1 MATVKISSLRGT
13 GGGGSDISIVG
24 PTTVLA
30 GTTNTYTITD
40 YDDFSTYDV
49 SVNIGT
55 VSRSDE
61 TITLVAP
68 SGSGENV
75 IILSISRDSN
85 SRVFQIGLG
94 GVGVATPSIISPAN
108 GNTNIPTSLTI
119 QATEFSTVPT
129 GAGVQTASVWQVARD
144 LGFTDLVVD
153 ETKTT
158 GNLTQYSVSGLA
170 RNTTY
175 YARVKYQSSVG
186 DSSWSSVTSFT
197 TTQQQINQ
205 PTVSIVGQDF
215 NVGETPTFNSS
226 AFSVT
231 PTGSDTHVAST
242 WIVRRAD
249 DDSVVWQVVGSSA
262 NKLSITLPRGVLEV
276 STAYTV
282 EVKHIGGF
290 GESVF
295 SEKLMFQTA
304 DSFIPDEPGTPFG
317 GGYYAGRINIGGQIY
332 ALVVAPKALGGDSSP
347 GLRSWKT
354 SQTSTAGTGSVN
366 DGWANTQAMATAGLA
381 DHQAAQFCRGLTI
394 GGYNDWYLPAK
405 DELEILYRNF
415 KPTTQTNNT
424 NSGANSSSVP
434 PRGNYSTNS
443 PSRTSIALFR
453 EGGAEAFNSSY
464 YWSSTEFSSSH
475 GFRQAFSTG
484 NQTNSSKTMG
494 SNVRAVRRV
503 PI

>member
-1 MATVKISSLRGT
+1 MTTVKISSLRGT

-40 YDDFSTYDV
+40 YDDFSMYDV

-68 SGSGENV
+68 TGSGENV
-75 IILSISRDSN
+75 IILSVSRDSN
-85 SRVFQIGLG
+85 TRVFQIGLG
-94 GVGVATPSIISPAN
+94 GAGVATPSITSPAN
-108 GNTNIPTSLTI
+108 GSTNISTSLTI
-119 QATEFSTVPT
+119 QATVFSTVPV

-144 LGFTDLVVD
+144 LGFTDLVVN

-158 GNLTQYSVSGLA
+158 GNLTQYSVSDLA

-175 YARVKYQSSVG
+175 YVRVKYQSSVG
-186 DSSWSSVTSFT
+186 DSSWSSAISFA

-231 PTGSDTHVAST
+231 PAGSDTHVAST
-242 WIVRRAD
+242 WVVRRAD
-249 DDSVVWQVVGSSA
+249 DDSIVWQLVGSSA
-262 NKLSITLPRGVLEV
+262 NKLSITLPQGVLEV
-276 STAYTV
+276 STVYTV

-304 DSFIPDEPGTPFG
+304 DSFLPAIGTPFG

-332 ALVVAPKALGGDSSP
+332 AIVVAPKALGGEAP
-347 GLRSWKT
+347 EGLFWKT
-354 SQTSTAGTGSVN
+354 SNTTTAGTTSTN
-366 DGWANTQAMATAGLA
+366 DGWANTQAMETAGIA
-381 DHQAAQFCRGLTI
+381 NHPAGQFCRGLSI
-394 GGYNDWYLPAK
+394 GGYNDWYLPSR

-415 KPTTQTNNT
+415 KPTTTSNNT
-424 NSGANSSSVP
+424 SSGANPSSVP
-434 PRGNYSTNS
+434 PTSNYTSVD
-443 PSRTSIALFR
+443 PARTSVVLFR
-453 EGGAEAFNSSY
+453 QGGAEAFRTDNY
-464 YWSSTEFSSSH
+464 YWSSTQF
-475 GFRQAFSTG
+475 GVQAWFQLFNNG
-484 NQTNSSKTMG
+484 YIGTNGKNVSQY
-494 SNVRAVRRV
+494 VRAIRRV
-503 PI
+503 LVS

>member
-1 MATVKISSLRGT
+1 MTTVKISSLRGT

-85 SRVFQIGLG
+85 TRVFQIGLG
-94 GVGVATPSIISPAN
+94 GAGVATPSITSPAN
-108 GNTNIPTSLTI
+108 GDTNIPTSLTI
-119 QATEFSTVPT
+119 QATAFSTVPT

-144 LGFTDLVVD
+144 LGFTDLVVN

-158 GNLTQYSVSGLA
+158 GNLTQYSVSDLA

-175 YARVKYQSSVG
+175 YVRVKYQSSVG
-186 DSSWSSVTSFT
+186 DSSWSSAISFA

-215 NVGETPTFNSS
+215 DVGETPTFNSS

-231 PTGSDTHVAST
+231 PAGSDTHVAST
-242 WIVRRAD
+242 WVVRRAD
-249 DDSVVWQVVGSSA
+249 DDSIVWQLVGSSA
-262 NKLSITLPRGVLEV
+262 NKLSITLPKGVLEV
-276 STAYTV
+276 STTYTV

-304 DSFIPDEPGTPFG
+304 DSFIPSTPGTPFG
-317 GGYYAGRINIGGQIY
+317 GGYYAGRINVGGQIY
-332 ALVVAPKALGGDSSP
+332 TIVVAPKALGGEAP
-347 GLRSWKT
+347 GTLAWKT
-354 SQTSTAGTGSVN
+354 SNTTTAGTTSTN
-366 DGWANTQAMATAGLA
+366 DGWANTNAMATAGIA
-381 DHQAAQFCRGLTI
+381 NHPAGQFCRGLSI
-394 GGYNDWYLPAK
+394 GGYNDWYLPSK

-415 KPTTQTNNT
+415 KPATQANNT
-424 NSGANSSSVP
+424 GSGANPSSVP
-434 PRGNYSTNS
+434 PTSNYTSGN
-443 PSRTSIALFR
+443 PAQTSIALFQQ
-453 EGGAEAFNSSY
+453 GGAEAFQANW
-464 YWSSTEFSSSH
+464 YWSSTEYGSSTAWLQYF
-475 GFRQAFSTG
+475 GTG
-484 NQTNSSKTMG
+484 GQTSGSKT
-494 SNVRAVRRV
+494 SAPFVRAIRRV
-503 PI
+503 LVS